1 MLPER
6 RSRVKRTTRKKPN
19 EKRKLNLGI
28 CILVIVVAVAVIG
41 VGEMLASA
49 ALDYGD
55 SEIVRS
61 VQVSDSEIEEATLV
75 IGSHLIHINGLT
87 AELYEKANESA
98 NYFNQYQMYYKS
110 ELAGG
115 AWFSITDAT
124 SIADIAT
131 EGLAIDKS
139 VIEALEFT
147 HKTGSDG
154 ITIDL
159 ITGQPVSIFD
169 IDSPYNLSAMEEL
182 EPLRIQ
188 YQMLQEKNEKTDSD
202 NIYLDMIMKFLDED
216 IQTDETK
223 AIDETLK
230 KIEEYKN
237 GLTERD
243 KPATWSE
250 KTEEI
255 MVSVDAER
263 RVISLMKLADLL
275 DVLNYHSTGMTHPSE
290 KEAEKN
296 AETGGSLAGLLPGL
310 SGEEEAASDG
320 EGSAN
325 TEENAEDGESAE
337 GDGEEEKEEEEEEE
351 LPDFVIN
358 SDIVAAVGD
367 CIKNVEE
374 SLNKYSAKCLSDS
387 SETTSGKAEFRY
399 ISEFLKEVRKPDTEA
414 CDKLMEMLC
423 DLQNILDGVI
433 ADQSSELETLTADLV
448 QEALSK
454 YKTDLSAGVSGE
466 YQTAKDAGSS
476 QSVLSIKLT
485 DQKAATNADR
495 LEYQTMLDAQLKRMN
510 NAEAQNYTLQL
521 IDGVADLRALV
532 QEDEAKPYLMET
544 VEEHLIW
551 LRKEYAKLV
560 KDSNDSSEM
569 SRLEEEK
576 NALSKKRQDA
586 LDRGDFDEAARLEAE
601 MEAKQRDINSLAEKL
616 NAILNSTDSSEADK
630 AKARAAMGDNNTSA
644 VLAGL
649 ADDLSSLIRS
659 GDGDGFENQL
669 EALAAVAQLD
679 PVAGATAL
687 QQIKDALAGAT
698 ELDTDTLAALSS
710 SLDDAAGSL
719 ENATDAFGS
728 GIGAYSENALASLA
742 DRVLN
747 SLFGTDFENSSSL
760 QQASAILALE
770 WIGEETGAENSLD
783 LAAKLAKKAVRKG
796 NIYLYGKYSKEMKE
810 YMSLQTLGNVL
821 GYRYVFSDVHDR
833 VTLKKAS
840 KFYSFTVGNVKY
852 ESAGGSVKALKATPK
867 QMDTVYITAEDG
879 KQIFGI
885 KAEYLQKAAYGI
897 AVTAELESNA
907 KQIYES
913 IMGGGA

>member
-1 MLPER
+1 M
-6 RSRVKRTTRKKPN
+6 KRTTQKKS
-19 EKRKLNLGI
+19 KRKLNSGI
-28 CILVIVVAVAVIG
+28 CILVIAIAAAVIG
-41 VGEMLASA
+41 AGEMLVSA
-49 ALDYGD
+49 TLDYGN
-55 SEIVRS
+55 SETVRS
-61 VQVSDSEIEEATLV
+61 VHVSDSEIEEATMV

-87 AELYEKANESA
+87 AELYKKASESA
-98 NYFNQYQMYYKS
+98 NYFNQNQMYYKS

-115 AWFSITDAT
+115 AWFVITDAT

-131 EGLAIDKS
+131 TGLAVDKS

-147 HKTGSDG
+147 HKTGADG

-169 IDSPYNLSAMEEL
+169 LDSPYNLSAMEEL

-188 YQMLQEKNEKTDSD
+188 YQMLREKDDKTDSD
-202 NIYLDMIMKFLDED
+202 NIYLDMIMKFLDEN

-237 GLTERD
+237 GLVERE
-243 KPATWSE
+243 KPSKWSE

-255 MVSVDAER
+255 MVGVDAER
-263 RVISLMKLADLL
+263 RVIALKKLADLL
-275 DVLNYHSTGMTHPSE
+275 DVLSYHSTGMTHPDE
-290 KEAEKN
+290 KKTEQN
-296 AETGGSLAGLLPGL
+296 AETGDGLAGLL
-310 SGEEEAASDG
+310 SGETGGDEEASGDD
-320 EGSAN
+320 GSAS
-325 TEENAEDGESAE
+325 TDEENAEGNEENAE
-337 GDGEEEKEEEEEEE
+337 GDEEAEEEI
-351 LPDFVIN
+351 PDFVIN
-358 SDIVAAVGD
+358 SDVVAAVGD
-367 CIKNVEE
+367 CVKNVEE
-374 SLNKYSAKCLSDS
+374 SLNEYTAKCLSDS
-387 SETTSGKAEFRY
+387 SNTTSGKAEFRY
-399 ISEFLKEVRKPDTEA
+399 ISEFLKEVRKPDIEA

-433 ADQSSELETLTADLV
+433 ANQSRELQTLTTDLV
-448 QEALSK
+448 QKALSK
-454 YKTDLSAGVSGE
+454 YKEDLSAGVSVE

-476 QSVLSIKLT
+476 QSVLSIKLA
-485 DQKAATNADR
+485 DQKTAANADR
-495 LEYQTMLDAQLKRMN
+495 LEYQTMLDAQFMRMN
-510 NAEAQNYTLQL
+510 NAEAQSYVLQL
-521 IDGVADLRALV
+521 IDGVADLRALI
-532 QEDEAKPYLMET
+532 QDDEAKPYLMET
-544 VEEHLIW
+544 VEEHLVW

-569 SRLEEEK
+569 SRLEGEK
-576 NALSKKRQDA
+576 NELSKKRQDA
-586 LDRGDFDEAARLEAE
+586 LDRGDLDEAARLEAE

-616 NAILNSTDSSEADK
+616 NALLNSPDSSEADK
-630 AKARAAMGDNNTSA
+630 AKARAALGDSNTSA

-659 GDGDGFENQL
+659 GDGDGFENQM

-698 ELDTDTLAALSS
+698 ELDADTLSALNSA
-710 SLDDAAGSL
+710 LDDAAGGL

-728 GIGAYSENALASLA
+728 GIGGYSENALDSLT
-742 DRVLN
+742 DSVLN
-747 SLFGTDFENSSSL
+747 SLFGTDFDKSSSM

-770 WIGEETGAENSLD
+770 WIGEEIGATNSLD
-783 LAAKLAKKAVRKG
+783 LAAKLAKRAAREG
-796 NIYLYGKYSKEMKE
+796 NIYLYGKYSKEAKE
-810 YMSLQTLGNVL
+810 HMSLQTLGNVL

-840 KFYSFTVGNVKY
+840 KFYSFTVGNMNY
-852 ESAGGSVKALKATPK
+852 ETAGGTVKTLKATPK
-867 QMDTVYITAEDG
+867 QMDTVYIAADDC

-885 KAEYLQKAAYGI
+885 KTEYLQKAAYGI
-897 AVTAELESNA
+897 AVTAELESTA

>member
-1 MLPER
+1 MKL
-6 RSRVKRTTRKKPN
+6 TNRKKTKG
-19 EKRKLNLGI
+19 KRKLNLGI
-28 CILVIVVAVAVIG
+28 CILVIAIAIAVIG
-41 VGEMLASA
+41 AGEMLASA
-49 ALDYGD
+49 ALDYGNP
-55 SEIVRS
+55 EIVRS
-61 VQVSDSEIEEATLV
+61 VHVSDSEIEEATMV

-98 NYFNQYQMYYKS
+98 NYFNQNQMYYKS

-115 AWFSITDAT
+115 AWFAITDAT

-131 EGLAIDKS
+131 KGLAIDKS

-147 HKTGSDG
+147 HKTGADG

-182 EPLRIQ
+182 EPIRIQ
-188 YQMLQEKNEKTDSD
+188 YQMLQEKNDKTDSD
-202 NIYLDMIMKFLDED
+202 NVYLDMIMKFLDED

-223 AIDETLK
+223 TIDETLK

-237 GLTERD
+237 GLIERD
-243 KPATWSE
+243 KPSRWSE

-255 MVSVDAER
+255 MVGVDAER

-290 KEAEKN
+290 KEAEQN
-296 AETGGSLAGLLPGL
+296 AEAGGGLAGLLPGL
-310 SGEEEAASDG
+310 FGGEEEASGDG
-320 EGSAN
+320 GSAG
-325 TEENAEDGESAE
+325 TDEENAE
-337 GDGEEEKEEEEEEE
+337 GDGEAEGEEGEEEEEE

-374 SLNKYSAKCLSDS
+374 SINEYSAKCLSDS
-387 SETTSGKAEFRY
+387 SETTSGKAEYRY
-399 ISEFLKEVRKPDTEA
+399 ISDFLKEVRKPDTAA
-414 CDKLMEMLC
+414 CDRLMEMLC

-433 ADQSSELETLTADLV
+433 EDQSSELETLAADLV

-454 YKTDLSAGVSGE
+454 YRTDLSAGESSE
-466 YQTAKDAGSS
+466 YRKAKDAGSS

-485 DQKAATNADR
+485 DQKTATNADR
-495 LEYQTMLDAQLKRMN
+495 LEYQTMLDAQFKRMD
-510 NAEAQNYTLQL
+510 NAEAQGYVLQL
-521 IDGVADLRALV
+521 IDGVADLRALIR
-532 QEDEAKPYLMET
+532 EDEAKPYLMET
-544 VEEHLIW
+544 VEEHLVW

-569 SRLEEEK
+569 SQLEAEK
-576 NALSKKRQDA
+576 SELSKKRQDA
-586 LDRGDFDEAARLEAE
+586 LDRGELDEAARLEAE

-616 NAILNSTDSSEADK
+616 NAILNSPDSSEADK
-630 AKARAAMGDNNTSA
+630 AKARAAMGDSNTSA

-659 GDGDGFENQL
+659 GDSDGFENQL

-687 QQIKDALAGAT
+687 QQIKDALDGAT
-698 ELDTDTLAALSS
+698 ELDADTLDVLNSA
-710 SLDDAAGSL
+710 LDDAAAGL
-719 ENATDAFGS
+719 ENVTDAFGS
-728 GIGAYSENALASLA
+728 GIGDYSVNSLA
-742 DRVLN
+742 ALVDSVLK
-747 SLFGTDFENSSSL
+747 SLFGTDFDSSSSM
-760 QQASAILALE
+760 QQAAAILALE
-770 WIGEETGAENSLD
+770 WIGEETGADNSLE
-783 LAAKLAKKAVRKG
+783 LAAKLAKKAVKKG
-796 NIYLYGKYSKEMKE
+796 NIYLFDKYSKETKE
-810 YMSLQTLGNVL
+810 HMSLQTLGNVL
-821 GYRYVFSDVHDR
+821 GYRYIFSDVHDR

-840 KFYSFTVGNVKY
+840 RFYSFTVGDVNYETTGGTVKI
-852 ESAGGSVKALKATPK
+852 LKAAPK
-867 QMDTVYITAEDG
+867 QMNTVYISADDC

-885 KAEYLQKAAYGI
+885 KTEYLQKAAYGI
-897 AVTAELESNA
+897 AVTAETESNA